1 MALKS
6 SSRNDSGMA
15 KASVHAGTDKTLR
28 MFGAAVRDLRK
39 QQGLSQE
46 AFADLVGVDRSYMGG
61 IERGEHNVALINIQ
75 RIATA
80 LDLKISALMEH
91 SHL

>member
-1 MALKS
+1 
-6 SSRNDSGMA
+6 MA
-15 KASVHAGTDKTLR
+15 KASVHAGTDKTLKI
-28 MFGAAVRDLRK
+28 FGASVRDLRK
-39 QQGLSQE
+39 QRGLSQE

-61 IERGEHNVALINIQ
+61 IERGEHNLALINIQ

-80 LDLKISALMEH
+80 LGLKISALMEH

>member
-1 MALKS
+1 
-6 SSRNDSGMA
+6 MA
-15 KASVHAGTDKTLR
+15 KASVHAGTDKTLK

-46 AFADLVGVDRSYMGG
+46 PFADLVGVDRSYMGG

-75 RIATA
+75 RIAAA
-80 LDLKISALMEH
+80 LGIKISALMEH
-91 SHL
+91 SNL

>member
-1 MALKS
+1 
-6 SSRNDSGMA
+6 
-15 KASVHAGTDKTLR
+15 

-46 AFADLVGVDRSYMGG
+46 AFADLVGIDRSYMGG

-75 RIATA
+75 RIAAA
-80 LDLKISALMEH
+80 LGINISALMEH
-91 SHL
+91 SNL